1 MVIFVQL
8 DDEIKIEIYA
18 LFPTPRGNSSTPFYR
33 RYIAKNRIF
42 LYVFLSFK
50 FFIGMQTANI
60 CYIENKCNHLRR
72 EKT

>member
-8 DDEIKIEIYA
+8 DDEIKIEIYV

-42 LYVFLSFK
+42 LYIFLSFK
-50 FFIGMQTANI
+50 FFIGM
-60 CYIENKCNHLRR
+60 
-72 EKT
+72 